1 MSSSAPLPGVRS
13 LSGSVADHFNAP
25 PPDVINLTLGTLL
38 YSTLLSSSSFNLR
51 LEDLSRMSSYDPIPP
66 EGIISQEQFRASM
79 KLVRLQ
85 IAVPISVLASIAA
98 NIVCAL
104 AIKPGLRES
113 SHTSSF
119 TLYRNWWLVIGRMS

>member
-1 MSSSAPLPGVRS
+1 MCPASCCYPLFFS
-13 LSGSVADHFNAP
+13 FTLIFST
-25 PPDVINLTLGTLL
+25 DVHIDIDDTA
-38 YSTLLSSSSFNLR
+38 
-51 LEDLSRMSSYDPIPP
+51 RMSSYDPIPP

-113 SHTSSF
+113 LFSSYF
-119 TLYRNWWLVIGRMS
+119 SRTPSQA